1 MAAHIVIAPDKFKGS
16 LSAAEAARAIAQGLR
31 RRNPTLT
38 TVECPIADGGEGT
51 LSAALAVGFQAVEV
65 YAPGPTGDMI
75 RTAYARRGD
84 TALVEMA
91 SVSGL
96 GRMVGGVREPLRA
109 SSRGLGVVVSH
120 ALDDGCSHIVIG
132 IGGSA
137 GTDGGAGFLRGLG
150 AELIDE
156 AGNSVPEGG
165 GGLASASALD
175 LTNLHPGLA
184 DAALLIASDVDNPL
198 CGPHGAAAIYGPQKG
213 ARPDQVVELD
223 AGLSHWADLVA
234 QTTGRD
240 LRNVPGAGAAGGV
253 GFAAIAVVG
262 AEIRPGVDVILDM
275 VGLHNN
281 LDGAIALVTGEGC
294 LDGQS
299 LRGKAPIGVGMEAL
313 ASGVPA
319 FAIVG
324 ISMLTACEVNE
335 SPFAAVYSLH
345 DYEPDAER
353 SMVHAGD
360 LLGIAAGDLAE
371 NHLNSLARP

>member
-1 MAAHIVIAPDKFKGS
+1 MAAHIVVAPDKFKGS
-16 LSAAEAARAIAQGLR
+16 LSAAEAASAIAQGLR
-31 RRNPTLT
+31 RRNPTLK

-51 LSAALAVGFQAVEV
+51 LSAALAAGFQAVEV
-65 YAPGPTGDMI
+65 NAPGPVGAVV

-84 TALVEMA
+84 TAVVEMA
-91 SVSGL
+91 DVSGL
-96 GRMVGGVREPLRA
+96 GRLVGNVREPLRA

-120 ALDDGCSHIVIG
+120 ALDDGCSDIVIG

-137 GTDGGAGFLRGLG
+137 CTDGGAGFLCALG
-150 AELIDE
+150 AELIDK
-156 AGNSVPEGG
+156 AGTTVPDGG
-165 GGLASASALD
+165 GALASASALD

-213 ARPDQVVELD
+213 ARPNQVVELD

-240 LRNVPGAGAAGGV
+240 LRNVPGAGAAVGV

-299 LRGKAPIGVGMEAL
+299 LRGKAPIGVGMEAV

-353 SMVHAGD
+353 SMVHARD
-360 LLGIAAGDLAE
+360 LLGIAAVDLLE
-371 NHLNSLARP
+371 NHLHPLPRR